1 MTAANA
7 PCRARA
13 LKSMT
18 ESWAR
23 PPSAEAAAK
32 PRRLITNMRLRPK

>member
-13 LKSMT
+13 LKSMA
-18 ESWAR
+18 EFWAS

-32 PRRLITNMRLRPK
+32 PMRLMTNIRLRPK